1 MIASRRSFSK
11 ELHDVRQNNP
21 EAIVPGVRTHIPSAF
36 PAGNRTEGG
45 GTSQH
50 ILQTFHLLR
59 TGIQPR

>member
-36 PAGNRTEGG
+36 PAGN
-45 GTSQH
+45 
-50 ILQTFHLLR
+50 
-59 TGIQPR
+59 